1 MKRIFYISPAAN
13 LGGAERCLLE
23 TLKCLDREKFDSTVL
38 LLEDGPLR
46 AAIKPHATNVIF
58 LPLPQILSRAG
69 DHDGGLVGKI
79 RMLFC
84 LFFFVRKLRK
94 VLVSLQPDILHANG
108 IKAQL
113 LCSLSKPRGTRLV
126 WHIHDYTSL
135 RGISSNLLVKQAHK
149 CDLAICNSKSVEA
162 DFNEVCP
169 TVLTSIVY
177 NAFHVGEIVPEPP
190 RHLARISLVG
200 TYAKWKGHQLFLE
213 AISSMQDVFR
223 KRGLLFQI
231 IGGPVY
237 LTSGSQVSQD
247 ELETISNKVGIDD
260 LVEFHDFATDLDV
273 VYAKVDILVNASIQP
288 EPFGRTLIEAMAYG
302 KVVIAPDTGGP
313 LESIEDGV
321 TGFHFQSG
329 NAESLA
335 QAILRAIDYPD
346 IADMIKAAHRNVRE
360 HFSHEALR
368 KRMSEVYGQLTSG

>member
-1 MKRIFYISPAAN
+1 VKRILYISPAAN

-23 TLKCLDREKFDSTVL
+23 TLKCLDREKFDPAVL

-46 AAIKPHATNVIF
+46 AEIKPHATKVIF

-69 DHDGGLVGKI
+69 DHAGDLIGKI

-94 VLVSLQPDILHANG
+94 MLVSLQPDILHANG

-113 LCSLSKPRGTRLV
+113 LCSLSKPRGTQLV

-135 RGISSNLLVKQAHK
+135 RGTSSNLLAKQASK

-177 NAFHVGEIVPEPP
+177 NAFHVGDVAPEPP
-190 RHLARISLVG
+190 NRLVCISLVG
-200 TYAKWKGHQLFLE
+200 TYAKWKGHQLFLD
-213 AISSMQDVFR
+213 AISGRQDEFR
-223 KRGLLFQI
+223 KRGLVFRV

-237 LTSGSQVSQD
+237 LTSGSQVSLD
-247 ELETISNKVGIDD
+247 ELESISSREGIDD

-288 EPFGRTLIEAMAYG
+288 EPFGRTLIEAMSYG

-313 LESIEDGV
+313 LEIIEDGV

-335 QAILRAIDYPD
+335 ETILRAIDHPH
-346 IADMIKAAHRNVRE
+346 IPDMITAAHRSIRE
-360 HFSHEALR
+360 QFSHEALR
-368 KRMSEVYGQLTSG
+368 KRMSEVYSQLTFG